1 MKAVVYSGENCVWC
15 DRVMKALDATHLEV
29 EKKMVTDKEVM
40 DEINEIMEEPI
51 RTVPQ
56 VVIDG
61 NHIGGYTEVERF
73 LNNYFGKGH
82 DHQGILS

>member
-1 MKAVVYSGENCVWC
+1 MKSVVYSGPNCVWC
-15 DRVMKALDATHLEV
+15 DRVMQALDATHLEV
-29 EKKMVTDKEVM
+29 EKKMISDKGVM
-40 DEINEIMEEPI
+40 DEINEIMGKPI

-61 NHIGGYTEVERF
+61 KHIGGYADVEEF
-73 LNNYFGKGH
+73 LKNYFGEGH